1 MNDSMI
7 SDSIWK
13 MSDYLSRY
21 YGKKAIIMEFKV
33 ISTKKEKSLEETVQT
48 ALTQIKEKCYDAEL
62 YDRGLKKE
70 EIHHYGFA
78 FEGKN
83 VLILD

>member
-1 MNDSMI
+1 MI

-33 ISTKKEKSLEETVQT
+33 ISPKKKIFRRNS
-48 ALTQIKEKCYDAEL
+48 AKCIKTDQK
-62 YDRGLKKE
+62 RKE
-70 EIHHYGFA
+70 NDQF
-78 FEGKN
+78 
-83 VLILD
+83 

>member
-33 ISTKKEKSLEETVQT
+33 ISPKKKIFRRNS
-48 ALTQIKEKCYDAEL
+48 AKCIKTDQRK
-62 YDRGLKKE
+62 
-70 EIHHYGFA
+70 
-78 FEGKN
+78 
-83 VLILD
+83 V

>member
-33 ISTKKEKSLEETVQT
+33 ISPKKKIFRRNSAKCIKTDQKRKENDQFPIDTV
-48 ALTQIKEKCYDAEL
+48 
-62 YDRGLKKE
+62 
-70 EIHHYGFA
+70 
-78 FEGKN
+78 
-83 VLILD
+83 

>member
-33 ISTKKEKSLEETVQT
+33 ISPKKKIFRRNSAKCIKTDQRKVENNGTTAARKEAQTKS
-48 ALTQIKEKCYDAEL
+48 QI
-62 YDRGLKKE
+62 
-70 EIHHYGFA
+70 
-78 FEGKN
+78 
-83 VLILD
+83 